1 MGSEIIGQVILD
13 RYRVDSFLEAGGM
26 GVVYRVWDLAR
37 NVPLAMKVL
46 HDDFNNDESI
56 FKMFQREADSLTKLT
71 HPHIVPF
78 YGFYQTPDYAF
89 FLERYIDGPS
99 LKRMLHERRGKPLD
113 IASASIF
120 LKALCAALGYAH
132 VNGLVHCDIK
142 PGNVLIDRGGNIY
155 LTDFGVARHSL
166 STTTTMASAGT
177 PAYMAPEQIR
187 GDPVSAET
195 DIYALGTLLFE
206 MLTGRRPFLGNE
218 PESEEYGPSTDQ
230 RIYYA
235 QMNITPAYPS
245 RLNPAVPIPLSQVI
259 LKALAKDP
267 GQRFHTTQELFQ
279 AVCQASGLQ
288 ADAVADR
295 LPIERVSDTGMRTA
309 SVPLPA
315 SPPSATPIP
324 AIQPLPS
331 EPFRQDTGT
340 APPAEKR
347 SWVAQNIPLLAIAGA
362 AVLCIVS
369 VIAILIGANLLRP
382 GTRLGGI
389 DIQPSATFENVV
401 AAAPPLSKETST
413 STPTQVS
420 KPKNTPVSTQTFT
433 AIPLAPFLTRTQ
445 KADLPART
453 ATPKLVEY
461 NAPLYQPIPGC
472 ASSHVHAKNW
482 VMITLG
488 GGRNAIRSTADTHP
502 TDNKIGFAEPGEL
515 IYVIDGPVCNYGWL
529 LWKVKT
535 ATGLEGWTPE
545 TDGKRFFLEPFPS
558 WDACPDSSPS
568 LLHKGDNAQVTQF
581 PPVSNRVRVKP
592 GINAERT
599 GTLQPGEKLLVI
611 DGPQCA
617 DGFVWWNVR
626 SESGISGWTAEGKG
640 QDYYLVPV
648 PEPHP

>member
-46 HDDFNNDESI
+46 HDDYHNDESV
-56 FKMFQREADSLTKLT
+56 FKMFQREADSLTQLT

-113 IASASIF
+113 LPKAMIF

-142 PGNVLIDRGGNIY
+142 PGNVLVERGGNIY

-166 STTTTMASAGT
+166 STTTTLASAGT

-187 GDPVSAET
+187 SDPVTAET
-195 DIYALGTLLFE
+195 DIYALGTLMFE

-235 QMNITPAYPS
+235 QMNITPANPA
-245 RLNPAVPIPLSQVI
+245 RLNPAVPIRLNDVI

-267 GQRFHTTQELFQ
+267 QQRYHSTQELFQ
-279 AVCQASGLQ
+279 AACTATGFGP
-288 ADAVADR
+288 DDIPDR
-295 LPIERVSDTGMRTA
+295 LPADSVSETGLRSTPVGIFPGQEMRTPA
-309 SVPLPA
+309 PPVLVPYSAPSVA
-315 SPPSATPIP
+315 
-324 AIQPLPS
+324 
-331 EPFRQDTGT
+331 T
-340 APPAEKR
+340 APAPTEKPGWAAR
-347 SWVAQNIPLLAIAGA
+347 SLPLLIIGGVGVFCVL
-362 AVLCIVS
+362 AVAV
-369 VIAILIGANLLRP
+369 ILIVTNLLGNGAIVGGANTEP
-382 GTRLGGI
+382 TPTRDL
-389 DIQPSATFENVV
+389 AV
-401 AAAPPLSKETST
+401 AAAPPLPSE
-413 STPTQVS
+413 TPTQTALPTNTYVS
-420 KPKNTPVSTQTFT
+420 PPTHT
-433 AIPLAPFLTRTQ
+433 AIPMAPFLTRTQ
-445 KADLPART
+445 RPALDLPTRT
-453 ATPKLVEY
+453 PTLKLVEY

-472 ASSHVHAKNW
+472 ASSHVHKNNW

-529 LWKVKT
+529 LWKVHT

-558 WDACPDSSPS
+558 WEACPDSSPS
-568 LLHKGDNAQVTQF
+568 LLHKGDYAQVTQF
-581 PPVSNRVRVKP
+581 PPISNRVRLKP
-592 GINAERT
+592 GINEERT
-599 GTLQPGEKLLVI
+599 GTLLPGENLVVI
-611 DGPQCA
+611 DGPACA

-626 SESGISGWTAEGKG
+626 SESGVSGWTAEGKG

-648 PEPHP
+648 PKPHP

>member
-1 MGSEIIGQVILD
+1 MGSEIIGQVILN

-99 LKRMLHERRGKPLD
+99 LKRLLHERRGKPLD
-113 IASASIF
+113 VASAIIF

-142 PGNVLIDRGGNIY
+142 PGNVLIDQGGNIY

-166 STTTTMASAGT
+166 STATTMASAGT

-187 GDPVSAET
+187 GEPVSAET

-235 QMNITPAYPS
+235 QMNINPANPA
-245 RLNPAVPIPLSQVI
+245 RLNPAIPIPLSQVI
-259 LKALAKDP
+259 LKALSKDP

-279 AVCQASGLQ
+279 AICQATGVQ
-288 ADAVADR
+288 AEAVADH
-295 LPIERVSDTGMRTA
+295 ISSESVSGSGLRTA
-309 SVPLPA
+309 SVTMPPA
-315 SPPSATPIP
+315 PPSATPIP
-324 AIQPLPS
+324 AVQPQPS
-331 EPFRQDTGT
+331 EPFRPDT
-340 APPAEKR
+340 APQAQKR
-347 SWVAQNIPLLAIAGA
+347 NWAARNTPLLVIAGA
-362 AVLCIVS
+362 VLLCIVS
-369 VIAILIGANLLRP
+369 VTVGLVGANLLRTKP
-382 GTRLGGI
+382 RLGGI
-389 DIQPSATFENVV
+389 DTQPTVTIENVV
-401 AAAPPLSKETST
+401 AAAPPVIQESPT
-413 STPTQVS
+413 STPTQANR
-420 KPKNTPVSTQTFT
+420 PKITQASTQTFT

-445 KADLPART
+445 KPAILSQT
-453 ATPKLVEY
+453 ATPKLVEF

-472 ASSHVHAKNW
+472 ASSHIHTKNW

-592 GINAERT
+592 GINEERT

-626 SESGISGWTAEGKG
+626 SESGTSGWTAEGKG
-640 QDYYLVPV
+640 QEYYLVPV